1 LNNLLQRTL
10 TGGIFGIMV
19 YGSLFA
25 GPVTFFLFYMVV
37 LVLAL
42 LEFYNHK
49 GNTGLR
55 VQKFAALAWGIL
67 LFTFTYGYAA
77 GLLPLKWLS
86 VLLVFPPLMMI
97 RELYRRQEN
106 SFYAL
111 AAGFYGII
119 YIAVPMSLLNFLVFP
134 GGLHNGYYPG
144 LLAGVLILIMIN
156 DTAGFLVGV
165 PFGRNRLFQSISPKK
180 SWEGTF
186 GGVFFVI
193 LAGFLMNRIFP
204 AVDRWEWV
212 IIAVLTAVSGI
223 FGDLAE
229 SQLKRRLGIKD
240 SGKLLPGHGGILD
253 RIDAWLFVIPVV
265 WVFITFIY

>member
-25 GPVTFFLFYMVV
+25 GSVTFFLFYMTV

-49 GNTGLR
+49 GNTGLL
-55 VQKFAALAWGIL
+55 VQKFAALAAGIL
-67 LFTFTYGYAA
+67 LFALTYGYAS
-77 GLLPLKWLS
+77 GLLPFKWLA
-86 VLLVFPPLMMI
+86 LLLIFPPLMMI
-97 RELYRRQEN
+97 RELYRRQDN

-111 AAGFYGII
+111 AAGFYGFI
-119 YIAVPMSLLNFLVFP
+119 YIAVPLSLMNLLVFP
-134 GGLHNGYYPG
+134 GGLHDGYYPG

-156 DTAGFLVGV
+156 DTVGFLVGV
-165 PFGRNRLFQSISPKK
+165 PFGRTRLFASISPKK
-180 SWEGTF
+180 SWEGTL

-193 LAGFLMNRIFP
+193 LAGLMMDRLFP
-204 AVDRWEWV
+204 VLGRWEWV
-212 IIAVLTAVSGI
+212 SVAVLTAVSGI
-223 FGDLAE
+223 YGDLAE

-240 SGKLLPGHGGILD
+240 SGNILPGHGGILD

-265 WVFITFIY
+265 WVFINFII